1 MAWRLSMFRELCAA
15 VLIRLPERESTHH
28 RMEVSQRDRVTLH
41 YDRGSQLWLLHD
53 SVLGRTCCLPTA
65 AGWSLLFDERG
76 MGFVKQQGSEDNVV
90 QWASEF
96 FAEALLE
103 NVAGHNGFVVLTRN
117 GDLLPLQ
124 EYKQEHDTLEVP
136 VREHGTV
143 KVVLV
148 VAFLLQRWWGAFCF
162 WSLKS
167 LRGAFVGDAN
177 CSASAWYQNW
187 WVWWEK
193 YLSKRSASPRS
204 CTFVAPCRYNRR
216 RSGAASTTPSTA
228 QPPGVRACRREFLC
242 VVGIDVQVVC
252 AERHVQIEKRVES
265 QGLGALRGLCDRHI
279 LFGAGVGPRRRHR

>member
-1 MAWRLSMFRELCAA
+1 MAWRLSMFRELSAT
-15 VLIRLPERESTHH
+15 VLIRLPESESKHH

-96 FAEALLE
+96 FAEALLGH
-103 NVAGHNGFVVLTRN
+103 VAGHSGFVVLTRN

-167 LRGAFVGDAN
+167 LRGALVGDAN

-193 YLSKRSASPRS
+193 YLGK
-204 CTFVAPCRYNRR
+204 FGIAPELHLRRPLPRR
-216 RSGAASTTPSTA
+216 RRRLPA

>member
-1 MAWRLSMFRELCAA
+1 MVWRLSMFRELCAA

-53 SVLGRTCCLPTA
+53 NVFGRTCCLPTA

-177 CSASAWYQNW
+177 CSASAWYTRIGGFGG
-187 WVWWEK
+187 
-193 YLSKRSASPRS
+193 RS
-204 CTFVAPCRYNRR
+204 
-216 RSGAASTTPSTA
+216 
-228 QPPGVRACRREFLC
+228 
-242 VVGIDVQVVC
+242 I
-252 AERHVQIEKRVES
+252 
-265 QGLGALRGLCDRHI
+265 
-279 LFGAGVGPRRRHR
+279 